1 MTNAGEIEI
10 RGALPADA
18 AMLAALANALD
29 RDQGGAGN
37 VHSAATVLR
46 DGFGADAA
54 VTFMIATG
62 GGRAVGYAMFSRFYN
77 SDTAETGSYLN
88 DLYVVPDA
96 QRLGVGRRLFA
107 AVAAETARRG
117 GAFVWT
123 GVYTVNTAARAFYA
137 SLGARDQDARI
148 LEVDGERFRDLVEAD
163 ACGTSGCRQ
172 GSDERVG

>member
-1 MTNAGEIEI
+1 MTARNEIAI
-10 RGALPADA
+10 RLATPADA
-18 AMLAALANALD
+18 ADLAGLANALD
-29 RDQGGAGN
+29 RDQGGAGK

-54 VTFMIATG
+54 VTFVIATSG
-62 GGRAVGYAMFSRFYN
+62 GQAMGYAMFCRFYN
-77 SDTAETGSYLN
+77 SDTAETGSYHN
-88 DLYVVPDA
+88 DLHVVPHA

-123 GVYTVNTAARAFYA
+123 GVYTANAAARAFYA
-137 SLGARDQDARI
+137 SLGARDEDARI
-148 LEVDGERFRDLVEAD
+148 LEVDGERFRALVMAD

-172 GSDERVG
+172 GSDERLG